1 MAFRKIK
8 QAQNGII
15 IIMQEYGADAIKVV
29 TGLEHVRLRPS
40 MYIGDISERGLHHLI
55 WEIVDNS
62 VDEAMAGYAT
72 HIRVH
77 IHQDDSVT
85 VEDNGRGIPVYIHK
99 DVGKPAVEVV
109 LTVLGAGGKF
119 DKKAYQYSGGLHG
132 VGASVVN
139 ALSEWLIV
147 EVYRDGKIY
156 RQEYERGVPKTELQ
170 TIGDTTKRGTK
181 ITFKPDAEIFET
193 TKIKFDI
200 VEKRIR
206 ELAYL
211 NKNVTFEIIDDR
223 LNKHLVYKFEKGIIE
238 LVEYLAEGKEPLFN
252 DVIYIESGKDGTL
265 VEIAFKYTK
274 DYKESLESFVNNIKT
289 IEGGTHVTG
298 FRSGLSKVVS
308 KLSQNIKISKE
319 LKEMFTGEDLR
330 EGLVAVV
337 SCKVP
342 EPQFEGQTKTKLG
355 NQETKNIVE
364 SITVEFLTDYFEK
377 HQDILKLIVEKAIEA
392 ALAREAAKKA
402 KDLVRRKSFL
412 EDTSLPGKLADCSE
426 KDPSKCEIFIV
437 EGESAGGSAKQGRDR
452 RFQAILPLK
461 GKILNVEK
469 ARIDKALSNE
479 EIRAIISALGCN
491 IGEDIDLSALRYHKT
506 IIMTDADVDGS
517 HIRTLLL
524 TFFYRFMTKL
534 IENGHVYIAQ
544 PPLYKVKIGKKET
557 YIKDDKELEKFLLNI
572 IRTDLSIT
580 DAKSNTYRGDVL
592 INMLNTIKEQHNTIA
607 QILNKRNKDVITY
620 LLSNKIDESY
630 LKDEQKAKKLLED
643 IQSMKSVS
651 SAKLKYDDFDGSY
664 SIVIY
669 DIYQNFSI
677 IDIDFLTSGT
687 YKKLFEEHKE
697 FFNYP
702 IILKLGH
709 KVKNIEKPVEDLYQ
723 DIINFVK
730 DGIEI
735 QRYKGLGEMNP
746 EQLWETTMNPNTR
759 RLLRVSLEDA
769 AEADRIFSI
778 LMGENVEPRRE
789 FIETY
794 AKEVRNLDV

>member
-1 MAFRKIK
+1 
-8 QAQNGII
+8 
-15 IIMQEYGADAIKVV
+15 MQEYGADAIKVV

-170 TIGDTTKRGTK
+170 IIGDTTKRGTK

-238 LVEYLAEGKEPLFN
+238 LVEYLAEGKEPLFD

-643 IQSMKSVS
+643 IKSMKSVS

-702 IILKLGH
+702 ISLKLGH

-769 AEADRIFSI
+769 AQADRIFSI

>member
-1 MAFRKIK
+1 
-8 QAQNGII
+8 
-15 IIMQEYGADAIKVV
+15 MQEYSADAIKVV

-77 IHQDDSVT
+77 IHQDDSVS
-85 VEDNGRGIPVYIHK
+85 VEDNGRGIPVYIHPE
-99 DVGKPAVEVV
+99 VGKPAVEVV

-119 DKKAYQYSGGLHG
+119 DKKVYQYSGGLHG

-156 RQEYERGVPKTELQ
+156 RQEYERGVPKTELKV
-170 TIGDTTKRGTK
+170 IGETTKTGTK
-181 ITFKPDAEIFET
+181 ITFKPDKEIFET

-211 NKNVTFEIIDDR
+211 NKNVTFELIDDR
-223 LNKHLVYKFEKGIIE
+223 LDKQLTYKFERGIVE
-238 LVEYLAEGKEPLFN
+238 LVEYLAEGKEPLFD
-252 DVIYIESGKDGTL
+252 DVVYVESAKEGTI

-298 FRSGLSKVVS
+298 FRSALSKVVS
-308 KLSQNIKISKE
+308 KLAQNIKISKE

-355 NQETKNIVE
+355 NQETKTIVE
-364 SITVEFLTDYFEK
+364 SIATEFLTDYFEK

-469 ARIDKALSNE
+469 ARLDKALSNE

-491 IGEDIDLSALRYHKT
+491 IGEDIDLGALRYHKT

-544 PPLYKVKIGKKET
+544 PPLYKVKIGKKES

-572 IRTDLSIT
+572 IKTDVSII
-580 DAKSNTYRGDVL
+580 DASSNTYRGDVL
-592 INMLNTIKEQHNTIA
+592 INILNTIKEQQGNVSEL
-607 QILNKRNKDVITY
+607 LNKRNKEVIDY
-620 LLSNKIDESY
+620 LLKNKIDESY
-630 LKDEQKAKKLLED
+630 LKDENKAKKLLED
-643 IQSMKSVS
+643 IKSMKSVS
-651 SAKLKYDDFDGSY
+651 SAKLRYDDFDGSY

-669 DIYQNFSI
+669 DIHQNFSI

-697 FFNYP
+697 FFSYP
-702 IILKLGH
+702 ISLKLGH
-709 KVKNIEKPVEDLYQ
+709 KTKVIESPVEDFYQ
-723 DIINFVK
+723 EVIAFVK

-746 EQLWETTMNPNTR
+746 EQLWETTMNPATR
-759 RLLRVSLEDA
+759 RLLKVSLEDA

-778 LMGENVEPRRE
+778 LMGESVEPRRE

>member
-1 MAFRKIK
+1 
-8 QAQNGII
+8 
-15 IIMQEYGADAIKVV
+15 MQEYGADAIKVV

-156 RQEYERGVPKTELQ
+156 RQEYKRGVPKTELQ

-238 LVEYLAEGKEPLFN
+238 LVEYLAEGKEPLFD

-355 NQETKNIVE
+355 NQETKSIVE
-364 SITVEFLTDYFEK
+364 SIMVEFLTDYFEK

-677 IDIDFLTSGT
+677 IDVDFLTSGT

-702 IILKLGH
+702 ISLKLGH

-723 DIINFVK
+723 DVINFVK
-730 DGIEI
+730 EGIEI

-769 AEADRIFSI
+769 AQADRIFSI

>member
-1 MAFRKIK
+1 
-8 QAQNGII
+8 
-15 IIMQEYGADAIKVV
+15 MQEYGADAIKVV

-170 TIGDTTKRGTK
+170 IIGDTTKRGTK

-238 LVEYLAEGKEPLFN
+238 LVEYLAEGKEPLFD

-677 IDIDFLTSGT
+677 IDVDFLTSGT

-702 IILKLGH
+702 ISLKLGH

-769 AEADRIFSI
+769 AQADRIFSI

>member
-1 MAFRKIK
+1 
-8 QAQNGII
+8 
-15 IIMQEYGADAIKVV
+15 MQEYGADAIKVV

-72 HIRVH
+72 YIRVH

-156 RQEYERGVPKTELQ
+156 RQEYKRGVPKTELQ
-170 TIGDTTKRGTK
+170 IIGDTTKRGTK

-223 LNKHLVYKFEKGIIE
+223 LNKHLVYKFERGIIE

-677 IDIDFLTSGT
+677 IDVDFLTSGT

-702 IILKLGH
+702 ISLKLGH

>member
-1 MAFRKIK
+1 
-8 QAQNGII
+8 
-15 IIMQEYGADAIKVV
+15 MQEYGADAIKVV

-170 TIGDTTKRGTK
+170 IIGDTTKRGTK

-238 LVEYLAEGKEPLFN
+238 LVEYLAEGKEPLFD

-572 IRTDLSIT
+572 IRTELSIT

-592 INMLNTIKEQHNTIA
+592 INMLNTIKEHHNTIA

-702 IILKLGH
+702 ISLKLGH

>member
-1 MAFRKIK
+1 
-8 QAQNGII
+8 
-15 IIMQEYGADAIKVV
+15 MQEYGADAIKVV

-156 RQEYERGVPKTELQ
+156 RQEYERGVPKTELEV
-170 TIGDTTKRGTK
+170 IGDTTKRGTK

-223 LNKHLVYKFEKGIIE
+223 LDKHLVYKFEKGIIE

-298 FRSGLSKVVS
+298 FRSALSKVVS

-355 NQETKNIVE
+355 NQETKTIVE

-572 IRTDLSIT
+572 IRTDVSIT

-630 LKDEQKAKKLLED
+630 LKDEQKAKKLLQD
-643 IQSMKSVS
+643 IQSIKSVS

-677 IDIDFLTSGT
+677 IDVDFLTSGT

-697 FFNYP
+697 FFYYP
-702 IILKLGH
+702 ISLKLGH

>member
-1 MAFRKIK
+1 
-8 QAQNGII
+8 
-15 IIMQEYGADAIKVV
+15 MQEYGADAIKVV

-170 TIGDTTKRGTK
+170 IMGDTTKRGTK

-223 LNKHLVYKFEKGIIE
+223 LNKHLVYKFERGIIE
-238 LVEYLAEGKEPLFN
+238 LVEYLAEGKEPLFD

-580 DAKSNTYRGDVL
+580 DAKSNTYRVDVL

-702 IILKLGH
+702 ISLKLGH

>member
-1 MAFRKIK
+1 
-8 QAQNGII
+8 
-15 IIMQEYGADAIKVV
+15 MQEYGADAIKVV

-62 VDEAMAGYAT
+62 VDEALAGYAT
-72 HIRVH
+72 YIRVH

-170 TIGDTTKRGTK
+170 IIGDTTKRGTK

-238 LVEYLAEGKEPLFN
+238 LVEYLAEGKEPLFD

-319 LKEMFTGEDLR
+319 LKDMFTGEDLR

-572 IRTDLSIT
+572 IRTELSIT

-592 INMLNTIKEQHNTIA
+592 INMLNTIKEHHNTIA

-669 DIYQNFSI
+669 DIHQNFSI
-677 IDIDFLTSGT
+677 IDVDFITSGT

-702 IILKLGH
+702 ISLKLGH

>member
-1 MAFRKIK
+1 
-8 QAQNGII
+8 
-15 IIMQEYGADAIKVV
+15 MQEYGADAIKVV

-62 VDEAMAGYAT
+62 VDEALAGYAT
-72 HIRVH
+72 YIRVH

-156 RQEYERGVPKTELQ
+156 RQEYKRGVPKTELQ
-170 TIGDTTKRGTK
+170 IIGDTTKRGTK

-238 LVEYLAEGKEPLFN
+238 LVEYLAEGKEPLFD

-319 LKEMFTGEDLR
+319 LKDMFTGEDLR

-572 IRTDLSIT
+572 IRTELSIT

-592 INMLNTIKEQHNTIA
+592 INMLNTIKEHHNTIA

-669 DIYQNFSI
+669 DIHQNFSI
-677 IDIDFLTSGT
+677 IDVDFLTSGT

-702 IILKLGH
+702 ISLKLGH

>member
-1 MAFRKIK
+1 
-8 QAQNGII
+8 
-15 IIMQEYGADAIKVV
+15 MQEYGADAIKVV

-62 VDEAMAGYAT
+62 VDEALAGYAT
-72 HIRVH
+72 YIRVH

-572 IRTDLSIT
+572 IRTELSIT

-592 INMLNTIKEQHNTIA
+592 INMLNTIKEHHNTIA

-669 DIYQNFSI
+669 DIHQNFSI
-677 IDIDFLTSGT
+677 IDVDFLTSGT

-702 IILKLGH
+702 ISLKLGH

>member
-1 MAFRKIK
+1 
-8 QAQNGII
+8 
-15 IIMQEYGADAIKVV
+15 MQEYSADAIKVV

-85 VEDNGRGIPVYIHK
+85 IEDNGRGIPVYIHPE
-99 DVGKPAVEVV
+99 VGKPAVEVV

-119 DKKAYQYSGGLHG
+119 DKKVYQYSGGLHG

-156 RQEYERGVPKTELQ
+156 RQEYERGVPKYELKV
-170 TIGDTTKRGTK
+170 IGETTKRGTK
-181 ITFKPDAEIFET
+181 ITFKPDPEIFET

-200 VEKRIR
+200 VEKRVR

-211 NKNVTFEIIDDR
+211 NRNVTFELIDDR
-223 LNKHLVYKFEKGIIE
+223 LNKQLLYKFERGIVE
-238 LVEYLAEGKEPLFN
+238 LVEYLSLGKEPLFN
-252 DVIYIESGKDGTL
+252 DVVYIEASKDNTI

-298 FRSGLSKVVS
+298 FRSALSKVVS
-308 KLSQNIKISKE
+308 KLSQNMKISKE

-330 EGLVAVV
+330 EGLVAVI

-355 NQETKNIVE
+355 NQETKSIIE
-364 SITVEFLTDYFEK
+364 SIATEFLSDYFEK

-469 ARIDKALSNE
+469 ARLDKALSND
-479 EIRAIISALGCN
+479 EIRSIISALGCN
-491 IGEDIDLSALRYHKT
+491 IGEELDLNALRYHKT

-524 TFFYRFMTKL
+524 TFLYRFMTKL

-544 PPLYKVKIGKKET
+544 PPLYKVKIGKKES
-557 YIKDDKELEKFLLNI
+557 YIKDDKELEKFLLNVVKSDVI
-572 IRTDLSIT
+572 IT
-580 DAKSNTYRGDVL
+580 DAKSNTYKEDVL
-592 INMLNTIKEQHNTIA
+592 VNILNAIKEQKGNISEL
-607 QILNKRNKDVITY
+607 LNKRNKEVVEY
-620 LLSNKIDESY
+620 LIKNKIDESY
-630 LKDEQKAKKLLED
+630 LKDKTKAEELLKD
-643 IQSMKSVS
+643 ITSLKSVS
-651 SAKLKYDDFDGSY
+651 SAKLRYDDFDSSY

-669 DIYQNFSI
+669 DVHQNFSI

-687 YKKLFEEHKE
+687 YKKLFEERKE
-697 FFNYP
+697 FFLYP
-702 IILKLGH
+702 ISLKLGH
-709 KVKNIEKPVEDLYQ
+709 KIKYIEQPIEDLYQ
-723 DIINFVK
+723 EVINFVK

-746 EQLWETTMNPNTR
+746 EQLWETTMNPSTR
-759 RLLRVSLEDA
+759 RLLKVSLEDA

-778 LMGENVEPRRE
+778 LMGESVEPRRE

>member
-8 QAQNGII
+8 QTQNGII

-170 TIGDTTKRGTK
+170 IIGDTTKRGTK

-238 LVEYLAEGKEPLFN
+238 LVEYLAEGKEPLFD

-702 IILKLGH
+702 ISLKLGH
-709 KVKNIEKPVEDLYQ
+709 KVKNVEKPVEDLYQ

-769 AEADRIFSI
+769 AQADRIFSI

>member
-1 MAFRKIK
+1 
-8 QAQNGII
+8 
-15 IIMQEYGADAIKVV
+15 MQEYGADAIKVV

-72 HIRVH
+72 HIRVS
-77 IHQDDSVT
+77 IHQDDSIT
-85 VEDNGRGIPVYIHK
+85 VEDNGRGIPVYIHP
-99 DVGKPAVEVV
+99 DAGRPAVEVV

-119 DKKAYQYSGGLHG
+119 DKKTYQYSGGLHG

-156 RQEYERGVPKTELQ
+156 RQEYERGNPKYDLKILGE
-170 TIGDTTKRGTK
+170 TIKTGTK
-181 ITFKPDAEIFET
+181 ITFKPDPEVFET

-211 NKNVTFEIIDDR
+211 NKNVLFEIIDDR
-223 LNKHLVYKFEKGIIE
+223 LGKHLVYKFERGIVE
-238 LVEYLAEGKEPLFN
+238 LVEYLSEGKEPLFN
-252 DVIYIESGKDGTL
+252 EIIYIESGKEGIL
-265 VEIAFKYTK
+265 LEIAFKYTK

-298 FRSGLSKVVS
+298 FRSALTKAIM
-308 KLSQNIKISKE
+308 KLSSNIKLSKE
-319 LKEMFTGEDLR
+319 LREMFTGEDLR
-330 EGLVAVV
+330 EGLVAVI

-355 NQETKNIVE
+355 NQEVKNVVENIVL
-364 SITVEFLTDYFEK
+364 EFLLEYFEK
-377 HQDILKLIVEKAIEA
+377 HQDILKLILEKAVEA
-392 ALAREAAKKA
+392 ALAREAARKA

-469 ARIDKALSNE
+469 ARLDKALSNE
-479 EIRAIISALGCN
+479 EIRSIITALGCN
-491 IGEDIDLSALRYHKT
+491 IGEDVDLLALRYHKT

-524 TFFYRFMTKL
+524 TFLYRFMTRL

-572 IRTDLSIT
+572 IRTDASII
-580 DAKSNTYRGDVL
+580 DNASNTYKGDVL
-592 INMLNTIKEQHNTIA
+592 INILNRLKEQT
-607 QILNKRNKDVITY
+607 QDLSSLFSKRNKELIYY
-620 LLSNKIDESY
+620 LVKNRIDEPY
-630 LKDEQKAKKLLED
+630 LKDKQKAEKLLED
-643 IQSMKSVS
+643 IKSLKSVS
-651 SAKLKYDDFDGSY
+651 SAKLRYDDFDNSY
-664 SIVIY
+664 GIVVY
-669 DIYQNFSI
+669 DVNQNYSI
-677 IDIDFLTSGT
+677 IDVDFLTSGT
-687 YKKLFEEHKE
+687 YKKLFEEHRSL
-697 FFNYP
+697 FVFP
-702 IILKLGH
+702 ISLKLGN
-709 KVKNIEKPVEDLYQ
+709 KTKYFLESPEDLYQ
-723 DIINFVK
+723 EVISFVK
-730 DGIEI
+730 EGIEI

-746 EQLWETTMNPNTR
+746 EQLWETTMNPTTR
-759 RLLRVSLEDA
+759 RLLKVSLEDA
-769 AEADRIFSI
+769 AEADRIFSV

-789 FIETY
+789 FIEIY

>member
-1 MAFRKIK
+1 
-8 QAQNGII
+8 
-15 IIMQEYGADAIKVV
+15 MQEYGADAIKVV

-170 TIGDTTKRGTK
+170 IMGDTTKRGTK

-238 LVEYLAEGKEPLFN
+238 LVEYLAEGKEPLFD

-702 IILKLGH
+702 ISLKLGH